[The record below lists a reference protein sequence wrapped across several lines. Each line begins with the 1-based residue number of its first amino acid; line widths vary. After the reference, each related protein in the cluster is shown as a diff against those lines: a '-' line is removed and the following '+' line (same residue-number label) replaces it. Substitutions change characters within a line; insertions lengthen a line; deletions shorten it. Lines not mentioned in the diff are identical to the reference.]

1 MQIDIKDAIRF
12 ALQSVIDCGGMH
24 PKQEGRE
31 LTIWDHWI
39 GTQKISDI
47 YFLHSVG
54 VDHVHAK
61 AKVEVSL
68 WFPDDTSQSRTINID
83 FASSN
88 FTEHFGVQGMLMNM
102 CYQLREGLKMVVSF
116 NK

>member
-47 YFLHSVG
+47 YFLSVWIMYTLRPRW
-54 VDHVHAK
+54 K
-61 AKVEVSL
+61 Y
-68 WFPDDTSQSRTINID
+68 
-83 FASSN
+83 
-88 FTEHFGVQGMLMNM
+88 HFGFLTTLRNRVQLTLTSRPVTSLSTSA
-102 CYQLREGLKMVVSF
+102 CRAC
-116 NK
+116 